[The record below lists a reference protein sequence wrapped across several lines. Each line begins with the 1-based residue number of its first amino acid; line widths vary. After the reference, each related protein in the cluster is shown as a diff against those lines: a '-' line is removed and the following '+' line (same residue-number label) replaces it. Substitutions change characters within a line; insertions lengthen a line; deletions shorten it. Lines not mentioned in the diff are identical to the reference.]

1 MSVLSDIFGIFQ
13 RKERRK
19 IAPIEEVQ
27 RKISYQD
34 KFIVT
39 APTAQLY
46 SRNQLKDAINSARRH
61 SDFLPYLEIAEQAL
75 LDDHVSAIYKT
86 ILNSLNSR
94 KIIVLDSKGKKNDIL
109 SDKFSK
115 EWVFKLQEF
124 YLKSRILGFGC
135 LELGNWVD
143 SDNSFSFI
151 TDVSRFLLRPE
162 SRCIVREP
170 RDNTPIIDLSD
181 EENNQ
186 NFFYVFHGQTGEI
199 TPALAPF
206 ISKNTAE
213 RAMDLFNAKQSGAF
227 IIYKHDGDVK
237 DVEYK
242 KNIQNTLTNLIS
254 SGSTLIPSGE
264 EITILATPADSV
276 NANIASVEKFEKSIS
291 KALLGQT
298 MLFDNG
304 SSRSQAEVHQNQA
317 DLFLNSYIQ
326 GFENFLNGKIKKRF
340 SFCGLEVTNYN
351 FKIDNLPISVEEK
364 IKTYD
369 LLLKYYDISEE
380 VVEKNFNIEVE
391 NKSFRNNEF

>member
-1 MSVLSDIFGIFQ
+1 MNVLNDFFGIFQ

-27 RKISYQD
+27 KKISYQD
-34 KFIVT
+34 KFIVA

-75 LDDHVSAIYKT
+75 LDDHLTAIYKT
-86 ILNSLNSR
+86 ILFSLNVR
-94 KIIVLDSKGKKNDIL
+94 KIIVLDSQGKKNDVF

-115 EWVFKLQEF
+115 EWIFKLQEF
-124 YLKSRILGFGC
+124 YLKSRLLGFGC
-135 LELGNWVD
+135 LELGNWID
-143 SDNSFSFI
+143 ADNEFSFI

-162 SRCIVREP
+162 TSCIVRDP

-181 EENNQ
+181 ETKNQ
-186 NFFYVFHGQTGEI
+186 NFFYIFHGQTGEI
-199 TPALAPF
+199 APALAAF

-213 RAMDLFNAKQSGAF
+213 RAMDLFNSKQSGAF
-227 IIYKHDGDVK
+227 IIYKYDGNVK
-237 DVEYK
+237 DIDYK
-242 KNIQNTLTNLIS
+242 KNMQNALANLVS
-254 SGSTLIPSGE
+254 SGTTFIPSDN

-276 NANIASVEKFEKSIS
+276 NANIASTEKFEKSIS

-298 MLFDNG
+298 MLFENG
-304 SSRSQAEVHQNQA
+304 SSRSQAEVHQSQA
-317 DLFLNSYIQ
+317 YLFLNSYIQ

-340 SFCGLEVTNYN
+340 SFCGLEVTNYK
-351 FKIDNLPISVEEK
+351 FKIDNLPISIDEK
-364 IKTYD
+364 TKIYD
-369 LLLKYYDISEE
+369 LLLRHYDISENVIQE
-380 VVEKNFNIEVE
+380 NFNIEVE